1 MFNKKQKTEEKN
13 TELGKLKHD
22 LAHAHLKAEE
32 NLAGWKRALAD
43 FVNYKKIQEEEKKSF
58 LEFANADL
66 IFEILPVLDNFN
78 AAWKVLPKDLEKNPW
93 VAGIGH
99 VRGQLENILK
109 NRGVEEVGKI
119 GEEFN
124 PQFHEAV
131 EKIEDKKAEKK
142 EKATIKEILQKG
154 YKLNGQVLR
163 PAKVK
168 VV

>member
-13 TELGKLKHD
+13 NELEKLKRD

-43 FVNYKKIQEEEKKSF
+43 FVNYKKAQENEKRAF

-78 AAWKVLPKDLEKNPW
+78 AAWKVLPKELEENAW

-99 VRGQLENILK
+99 VKNQLENILK
-109 NRGVEEVGKI
+109 NRGVEEVSKV

-124 PQFHEAV
+124 PQIHEAV
-131 EKIEDKKAEKK
+131 EKVEEKTEEKSKKII
-142 EKATIKEILQKG
+142 IKEILQKG
-154 YKLNGQVLR
+154 YKLNGQILR
-163 PAKVK
+163 PAKVR
-168 VV
+168 VN